1 VEGESGS
8 WFLVLGSW
16 FLVVGEMEDEKWRI
30 ENGELKNGG

>member
-1 VEGESGS
+1 LVLGS

>member
-1 VEGESGS
+1 
-8 WFLVLGSW
+8 LVLGSW